1 MSPWFGGGRRI
12 FPRECVRFK
21 GGPGCRLA
29 PAGPARHTRG
39 MDPEGESYRETDG
52 LPDWSDSPTAR
63 LLMIAGA
70 VVVGLVALGLLG

>member
-1 MSPWFGGGRRI
+1 
-12 FPRECVRFK
+12 
-21 GGPGCRLA
+21 
-29 PAGPARHTRG
+29 